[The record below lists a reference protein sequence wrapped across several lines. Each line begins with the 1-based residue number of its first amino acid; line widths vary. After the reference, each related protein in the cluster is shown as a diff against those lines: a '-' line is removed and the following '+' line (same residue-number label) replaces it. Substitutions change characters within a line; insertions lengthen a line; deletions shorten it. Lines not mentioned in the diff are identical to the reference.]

1 MEFKSIEEFTL
12 KECHEYLKLNPN
24 GMERFEV
31 ERRMN
36 VLEKNIERKFVQSKI
51 EEKKIEKQKSLEGRN
66 VRWIDIKQFLEKY
79 RYRKLLGVKVLLYFI
94 LFLWG
99 AYAFWNVRTMPR
111 TVYIETRCQFWSVW
125 ILIVFVILI
134 TFIIVSA
141 FSSSSLSK
149 IYNIEADEKVKSY
162 RQTQNRKGEYGLHKL
177 KKRKIVQ
184 ILPFEY
190 DDIYYY
196 GDGAYVCVKGNKRGV
211 YNTQLKKMVLTVEY
225 DAIESISEQ
234 VINVMKNGEWFM
246 FTTKGYRII
255 N

>member
-99 AYAFWNVRTMPR
+99 AIAYCVFWG
-111 TVYIETRCQFWSVW
+111 VW

-134 TFIIVSA
+134 TLIIVSA

-162 RQTQNRKGEYGLHKL
+162 RQTQNRKGKYGLHKL